1 MNSRQMNKILC
12 RFYLKDFR
20 KYFLSISFL
29 TLFFVISYVAASYL
43 MQLATTK
50 YGLNETNN
58 FLMYFG
64 LTIAGYVLMGLFN
77 LGITQ
82 TSNKVA
88 HKIEINLAM
97 TINQKLKTMS
107 ISFFEQN
114 KPGELYTKALTDPQI
129 IKNALTTYYEKIN
142 VLVIGGIGFGIAL
155 LVINPYVVLIALA
168 VYLIVMIPSFVIV
181 KKAYFYK
188 TKTRKVTGEIND
200 YVEELIRTRKTISE
214 FDAQEQFIGKYD
226 EKIDNMKKTWIKS
239 EFLSIIPFPLS
250 VTASC
255 VMGVVIAFSYLL
267 FTIHHVHLP
276 SGFMSNFITQEVS
289 NQLIEVPNFAP
300 LITLS
305 FSSVLCGQYVTDLVQ
320 QTPTT
325 LAGKSALV
333 KIYELLSAPS
343 EKDGHEKLRI
353 DATNGID
360 IQLKDVTFQYNKDVI
375 LENISL
381 HIPKNKTTAII
392 GPTGSGKTTLASL
405 IMRFYDFQKGE
416 IFFNDVAIKDKT
428 RDSVRSYLT
437 SVLQEP
443 YLFKKSIYD
452 NFFMVNKTVT
462 KERIYEVCKMVGIH
476 DTIMQLDDQYNTI
489 MDEKH
494 GLSNGQKQLITIAR
508 AMIKDAP
515 VVVLDEATSNVD
527 VHTEQQIQKAMKKL
541 IANKTSIVI
550 AHRLST
556 IVEADQIVML
566 NDKKIVAIG
575 RHHDLLKTNESYK
588 KLFNNN

>member
-1 MNSRQMNKILC
+1 MNKILC
-12 RFYLKDFR
+12 KFYLKDFR
-20 KYFLSISFL
+20 KYFLTISFL

-43 MQLATTK
+43 MQLATAK
-50 YGLNETNN
+50 YGLNESNS

-77 LGITQ
+77 FGISL

-97 TINQKLKTMS
+97 TINQKLRTMS
-107 ISFFEQN
+107 IGFFEQN

-155 LVINPYVVLIALA
+155 LVINPYVVLIAILA
-168 VYLIVMIPSFVIV
+168 YLIVMIPSFVIV

-214 FDAQEQFIGKYD
+214 FDAQEHFINKYD
-226 EKIDNMKKTWIKS
+226 QKIDDMKKSWIRS

-250 VTASC
+250 VTANR
-255 VMGVVIAFSYLL
+255 VMGVVIAFTYLL
-267 FTIHHVHLP
+267 FTIHNIHLP
-276 SGFMSNFITQEVS
+276 SGFMSNFITREI
-289 NQLIEVPNFAP
+289 NNEMIEVPNFAP

-305 FSSVLCGQYVTDLVQ
+305 FSAVLCGQYVTDLVQ

-325 LAGKSALV
+325 LAGKTALV
-333 KIYELLSAPS
+333 KIYELLSIPS
-343 EKDGHEKLRI
+343 EKDNREILKI
-353 DATNGID
+353 DSSSGVD
-360 IQLKDVTFQYNKDVI
+360 IQLKNLTFQYNSDVI
-375 LENISL
+375 LDDISL

-405 IMRFYDFQKGE
+405 VMRFYDFQKGD
-416 IFFNDVAIKDKT
+416 ILFNGISISNKA

-443 YLFKKSIYD
+443 YLFKKTLYD
-452 NFFMVNKTVT
+452 NFWMVNKNVS
-462 KERIYEVCKMVGIH
+462 KERIHEVCRMVGIH
-476 DTIMQLDDQYNTI
+476 DTIMQLDHKYDTI

-515 VVVLDEATSNVD
+515 VVILDEATSNVD

-541 IANKTSIVI
+541 IENKTSIVI

-566 NDKKIVAIG
+566 NNKKIVAIG
-575 RHHDLLKTNESYK
+575 RHEELLKTNEAYK
-588 KLFNNN
+588 KLFTNN